1 VDTAGVLQD
10 RLYDHNFFTFF
21 YFTVVVD
28 KKILGIIPVI
38 LIVIAIIGISL
49 NQNDSPPVVTQKGN
63 EKIGLVINSPNQ
75 SVSLQ
80 QLDEIYSDASSTG
93 IGRSNVY
100 LFWNIIE
107 PQRGEFDWSQ
117 SDVMM
122 GLNEKNDLKVTL
134 FFSVINGETLGPFP
148 AWIGK
153 PSLNSIGEE
162 RLVSVLDEILSRY
175 HIVDSVIIAGET
187 ESQFRY
193 YEQNIPVYKELFS
206 GVYEKLKE
214 KHPDVKFGNMF
225 ALHNV
230 LNKNLTHIVSDLAIG
245 DFVAFSYFPV
255 DTLNDIVKTPMQARE
270 DLQKSFTLAQGKK
283 VAFVEISWATS
294 EFVGGNDVSQKEFL
308 EKLFGFYSENK
319 SDIEFLTWYRQHDRP
334 EGTCV
339 TEQQDIGDT
348 SISLGGG
355 SGLGSSEFVMERL
368 NHYIC
373 SSGMIDVR
381 GNPKPSWNEFKTQIE
396 LVN

>member
-1 VDTAGVLQD
+1 M
-10 RLYDHNFFTFF
+10 
-21 YFTVVVD
+21 D
-28 KKILGIIPVI
+28 KKILGVAAGIAVIIAVAAVVLTFPSPE
-38 LIVIAIIGISL
+38 IIT
-49 NQNDSPPVVTQKGN
+49 TQKTN

-107 PQRGEFDWSQ
+107 PQRGEFDWNQ
-117 SDVMM
+117 SDIMM
-122 GLNEKNDLKVTL
+122 GLNEKNNLKVTL

-153 PSLNSIGEE
+153 PSLNSIGED

-193 YEQNIPVYKELFS
+193 YEQNIPVYQELFS

-214 KHPDVKFGNMF
+214 KHPDVKFGNSF
-225 ALHNV
+225 AIHNV
-230 LNKNLTHIVSDLAIG
+230 VNKNLAHIVNDLAIG

-255 DTLNDIVKTPMQARE
+255 DTLNDIVKTPMQARQ
-270 DLQKSFTLAQGKK
+270 DLQKSFELAQGKK

-294 EFVGGNDVSQKEFL
+294 EFVGGNEVSQKEFL
-308 EKLFGFYSENK
+308 ENLFEFYSENK
-319 SDIEFLTWYRQHDRP
+319 SEIEFLTWYRQHDRP

-339 TEQQDIGDT
+339 TEQQVIGDT

-373 SSGMIDVR
+373 SSGMIDVN

>member
-1 VDTAGVLQD
+1 M
-10 RLYDHNFFTFF
+10 
-21 YFTVVVD
+21 D
-28 KKILGIIPVI
+28 KKILGVAAGIAVIIAVAAVVLTLPSPEIIP
-38 LIVIAIIGISL
+38 
-49 NQNDSPPVVTQKGN
+49 TQKAN

-75 SVSLQ
+75 SISLK

-117 SDVMM
+117 SDVLM

-162 RLVSVLDEILSRY
+162 RLVNVLDAILSRY
-175 HIVDSVIIAGET
+175 DIIDTVVIAGET

-206 GVYEKLKE
+206 GVYEKLKK
-214 KHPDVKFGNMF
+214 KHPDVKFGNSF
-225 ALHNV
+225 ALHHV
-230 LNKNLTHIVSDLAIG
+230 LNKNLEHIVSDLAIG

-255 DTLNDIVKTPMQARE
+255 DTLNDIVKTPQEAKE
-270 DLQKSFTLAQGKK
+270 DLKK
-283 VAFVEISWATS
+283 ILEIVPNNKVGFFEVSWSTS
-294 EFVGGNDVSQKEFL
+294 DFVGGNPTSQKDFL
-308 EKLFGFYSENK
+308 EKLFEFYSENE
-319 SDIEFLTWYRQHDRP
+319 SEIEFLTWYRYYDRP

-339 TEQQDIGDT
+339 AEQQEIGDER
-348 SISLGGG
+348 ISVGGD
-355 SGLGSSEFVMERL
+355 SGLGSSEYIIERL
-368 NHYIC
+368 NHYVC
-373 SSGMIDVR
+373 NAGLVEVNGNQKSG
-381 GNPKPSWNEFKTQIE
+381 WNEFKTQIE